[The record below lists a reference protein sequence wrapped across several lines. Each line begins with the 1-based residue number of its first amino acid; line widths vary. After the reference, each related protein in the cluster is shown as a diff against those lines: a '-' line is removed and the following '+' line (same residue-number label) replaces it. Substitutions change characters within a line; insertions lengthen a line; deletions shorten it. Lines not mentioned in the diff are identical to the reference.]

1 MSARS
6 RGRKKKRR
14 GDQTKGERTQYWT
27 VVRASHS
34 PGARRRPPT
43 PCHCGR
49 HKGARWRRATF
60 RSGAVFAALEK
71 RVTWRRQIQKIRR
84 SFQVSRRSGLA
95 FPAPDAGWPFS
106 SSCDVSIGRWVV
118 CGVSFFFLCFSC
130 FSFPALFSRAPLAG
144 RLAARRAPPHPSR
157 QYRRA
162 ASRASRASKLLFT
175 EQSFERRSIKL
186 VVSFALFGDCLNYFT
201 LNFMPPN

>member
-118 CGVSFFFLCFSC
+118 CGVSFFLCVFLVFLFPRFFRALPWPAASPLGALRPIRVVNIGARRRERPERRNCFSLNKV
-130 FSFPALFSRAPLAG
+130 SNGALSSSLFRLPCLA
-144 RLAARRAPPHPSR
+144 
-157 QYRRA
+157 
-162 ASRASRASKLLFT
+162 
-175 EQSFERRSIKL
+175 I
-186 VVSFALFGDCLNYFT
+186 V
-201 LNFMPPN
+201 